1 MRIFK
6 QKTPASPAQKKIY
19 KVRVGCPAH
28 NCGGRCLLI
37 AHVQGGR
44 ITRLE
49 SDDRPDDLA
58 SPQLRACVR
67 GRAYLRRQYHP
78 DRLLH
83 PLKRKGPRGEGE
95 FVEIGWDEAFDT
107 VASQML
113 RIRQKYGDSALFV
126 PYGTGSYNQ
135 LNGSQVA
142 RRLMNLSGGCLG
154 IYNSYSWAAIN
165 AATPTVF
172 GTLTTGNQ
180 RQDWLNSKYIIM
192 WGWNPAE
199 MRDGTNSDYFIKL
212 ARQNGARVVCID
224 PRHSLS
230 AATLADEWIPIRP
243 GTDAAMMSAMAYVM
257 LTENLYDSEFVRT
270 HCIGFDRSQMP
281 FGSEELE
288 SYSDY
293 LLGRLD
299 GQAKTPAWA
308 ETITT
313 IPAAT
318 ISRIAHEYASIKPGV
333 LYQGYG
339 MQRRAYGEQV
349 VRAGCVLAAMTGNI
363 GISGGWASGLG
374 LPVPFGGSRWNIF
387 PTGENP
393 VKASIPVFL
402 WSEAVIRGTTMTAA
416 DGLVG
421 VDKLDSNI
429 KLIYSVASNILINQ
443 HADTNHNARILMDE
457 SKVEFIAVQDNFLT
471 PTGKFADIILP
482 ACTQFETWG
491 VEDGW
496 KFSDE
501 IILQPKLV
509 EPPGVCL
516 SDYRICAGIAERLGI
531 GDLFTRK
538 LDERGWVDWCLNEYR
553 NNGFPGLPSFKEFL
567 KSNVGVFSNPVTQP
581 SVALQDFRRDPLNHP
596 LNTPSGLIE
605 IFSNELNELNN
616 PSEIPPIPKYIE
628 EWVSPFQQAQDS
640 EVQEF
645 PLQAIG
651 HHSLNRVHS
660 THGNN
665 DWLIE
670 AFPQRVF
677 INPVDAF
684 NRGIQDGERVLIYN
698 RRGTISIPCRVT
710 PRILPGVVDIP
721 EGAWWAP
728 DKDGIDQGGNVNV
741 LTSQRWTPFAFG
753 STQHTIMV
761 QVSKLKNSR
770 NHTRQDQ

>member
-1 MRIFK
+1 MSIS
-6 QKTPASPAQKKIY
+6 KTKPPIVPKPKIY

-44 ITRLE
+44 INRLE
-49 SDDRPDDLA
+49 TDDRPDDLA

-78 DRLLH
+78 DRLLQ
-83 PLKRKGPRGEGE
+83 PLKRIGPRGEGK
-95 FVEIGWDEAFDT
+95 FAEIGWEEAFDT

-172 GTLTTGNQ
+172 GTLITGNQ
-180 RQDWLNSKYIIM
+180 RQDWLNSKYILM

-212 ARQNGARVVCID
+212 ARQNGAHVICID

-243 GTDAAMMSAMAYVM
+243 GTDTAMMTAMAYVM
-257 LTENLYDSEFVRT
+257 LTENLYDSEFVHT
-270 HCIGFDRSQMP
+270 HCMGFDRSQMP
-281 FGSEELE
+281 FGCEDLE

-293 LLGRLD
+293 LLGHLD
-299 GQAKTPAWA
+299 GQAKTPLWA
-308 ETITT
+308 EAITA

-318 ISRIAHEYASIKPGV
+318 ISRIAHEYATIKPGV

-339 MQRRAYGEQV
+339 MQRRAFGEQV

-363 GISGGWASGLG
+363 GIPGGWASGLG
-374 LPVPFGGSRWNIF
+374 LPVPYGGSRWNIF

-402 WSEAVIRGTTMTAA
+402 WSEAVVRGCNMTAV

-421 VDKLDSNI
+421 ADKLESNI

-443 HADTNHNARILMDE
+443 HADTNRNAQILRDE

-471 PTGKFADIILP
+471 PTARFADIILP

-509 EPPGVCL
+509 EPPGMCL
-516 SDYRICAGIAERLGI
+516 SDYNICAGIASRLGI
-531 GDLFTRK
+531 GELFTKNR
-538 LDERGWVDWCLNEYR
+538 DERGWVDWCLDEYR
-553 NNGFPGLPSFKEFL
+553 NNGFPGLPGLNEFL
-567 KSNVGVFSNPVTQP
+567 KSNLGVFSNPVTQP
-581 SVALQDFRRDPLNHP
+581 GVALQDFRRDPLNHP

-605 IFSNELNELNN
+605 IFSSELNELNN

-628 EWVSPFQQAQDS
+628 EWVSPFQHTRDS
-640 EVQEF
+640 DVQEF
-645 PLQAIG
+645 PLQALG

-665 DWLIE
+665 DWLNE

-677 INPVDAF
+677 INPLDALE
-684 NRGIQDGERVLIYN
+684 RGIQDGETVLIYN
-698 RRGTISIPCRVT
+698 RRGSISIPCRLT

-728 DKDGIDQGGNVNV
+728 DKNGVDQGGNINV
-741 LTSQRWTPFAFG
+741 LTSQRWTPFAYG

-761 QVSKLKNSR
+761 QVSRLPPSKNLP
-770 NHTRQDQ
+770 RQEK

>member
-1 MRIFK
+1 MSIFRK
-6 QKTPASPAQKKIY
+6 KTSVAPIPKTY

-37 AHVQGGR
+37 AHVQNGR
-44 ITRLE
+44 IFRLE
-49 SDDRPDDLA
+49 TDDRPDGLA

-67 GRAYLRRQYHP
+67 GRSYLRRQYHP
-78 DRLLH
+78 DRLLQ
-83 PLKRKGPRGEGE
+83 PLKRIGPRGDGK
-95 FVEIGWDEAFDT
+95 FTGIDWDEAFGI

-113 RIRQKYGDSALFV
+113 RIRRKYGNSALFV

-154 IYNSYSWAAIN
+154 TYNSYSWAAIN

-172 GTLTTGNQ
+172 GTLITGNQ

-212 ARQNGARVVCID
+212 SRQNGARVICID

-230 AATLADEWIPIRP
+230 AATLADEWVPIRP
-243 GTDAAMMSAMAYVM
+243 GTDAAMMTAMAYVIF
-257 LTENLYDSEFVRT
+257 TESLFDSEFVRT

-281 FGSEELE
+281 FGTEVMEC
-288 SYSDY
+288 YTDY
-293 LLGRLD
+293 LLGRVD
-299 GQAKTPAWA
+299 GQAKTPEWA
-308 ETITT
+308 EAITSV
-313 IPAAT
+313 PAET
-318 ISRIAHEYASIKPGV
+318 ISRIAHEYAKTKPGV
-333 LYQGYG
+333 LYQGYS

-349 VRAGCVLAAMTGNI
+349 VRAGCVLAAITGNV
-363 GISGGWASGLG
+363 GIPGGWASGLG
-374 LPVPFGGSRWNIF
+374 LPVPHGGSRWNIF

-393 VKASIPVFL
+393 VTASIPVFL
-402 WSEAVIRGTTMTAA
+402 WSEAVLRGTSLTDS
-416 DGLVG
+416 DGLLG
-421 VDKLDSNI
+421 TERLESNI

-443 HADTNHNARILMDE
+443 HADTNRNAQILMDE
-457 SKVEFIAVQDNFLT
+457 NKVEFIAVQDNFLT
-471 PTGKFADIILP
+471 PTARFADIILP

-491 VEDGW
+491 IEDGW

-509 EPPGVCL
+509 EPPGLCL

-531 GDLFTRK
+531 GNSFTEGR
-538 LDERGWVDWCLNEYR
+538 DERGWVDWCLNEYR
-553 NNGFPGLPSFKEFL
+553 KNGFPGLPNLNEFL
-567 KSNVGVFSNPVTQP
+567 KSNIGVYANPVTQP
-581 SVALQDFRRDPLNHP
+581 AVALQDFRNDPLNHP
-596 LNTPSGLIE
+596 LDTPSGLIE
-605 IFSNELNELNN
+605 IFSPKLNELND

-628 EWVSPFQQAQDS
+628 EWVSPLKHSRDS
-640 EVQEF
+640 EDQEF

-660 THGNN
+660 THANN
-665 DWLIE
+665 DWLME

-677 INPVDAF
+677 INPLDAIE
-684 NRGIQDGERVLIYN
+684 RGIQDGEKVLVYN
-698 RRGTISIPCRVT
+698 RRGTISIPCRIT

-721 EGAWWAP
+721 EGAWWDP
-728 DKDGIDQGGNVNV
+728 DKEGVDQGGNINV
-741 LTSQRWTPFAFG
+741 LTIQRWTPFAFG
-753 STQHTIMV
+753 STQQTIMV
-761 QVSKLKNSR
+761 QVRKLTSSELRALK
-770 NHTRQDQ
+770 DQ